1 MAPKE
6 TKRENALQISRRAQ
20 PAFRAI
26 IVDRD
31 SMSSG
36 LLADALARGL
46 SCDAV
51 ALRSSQLLQA
61 LGTRPVDLVAISA
74 DLNGRE
80 GDGLELVKAVS
91 SAHPK
96 IPIVVLLDRSCQKT
110 VLSAFRSGARGLF
123 SRQQPISEFLRC
135 VEHLRRGFI
144 WAGGEETGFLLN
156 VLKDL
161 PTPIE
166 LTGGDAA
173 ILTQRESQVV
183 RLAATGKTNK
193 AIASE
198 LRLSEHTVKNYLF
211 RAFEKLGV
219 SSRVELLF
227 YLTTC
232 GHSFPPE
239 RAKPSAS
246 MIPGD
251 PEGKAV

>member
-80 GDGLELVKAVS
+80 GDGLELVKAC
-91 SAHPK
+91 
-96 IPIVVLLDRSCQKT
+96 LLYTS
-110 VLSAFRSGARGLF
+110 
-123 SRQQPISEFLRC
+123 RC
-135 VEHLRRGFI
+135 V
-144 WAGGEETGFLLN
+144 
-156 VLKDL
+156 
-161 PTPIE
+161 
-166 LTGGDAA
+166 
-173 ILTQRESQVV
+173 
-183 RLAATGKTNK
+183 
-193 AIASE
+193 
-198 LRLSEHTVKNYLF
+198 
-211 RAFEKLGV
+211 
-219 SSRVELLF
+219 
-227 YLTTC
+227 
-232 GHSFPPE
+232 
-239 RAKPSAS
+239 
-246 MIPGD
+246 
-251 PEGKAV
+251 